1 MSVASAGAPPRPAT
15 TAAMRRGGLLGF
27 VQYRGF
33 GIASGIVAF
42 AAIFFFVYPLLK
54 MLWVAFVRDG
64 AFSAQSFVDT
74 YHDPDLGPLLL
85 DTFVVTGVGSLLAML
100 IATVKALLI
109 CLFFMHML
117 HDKPL
122 NVMAFLS
129 SIIFM
134 ALFIGLALSD
144 YGEYKPEVDA
154 WDSSRLPQ
162 STTAPAP

>member
-1 MSVASAGAPPRPAT
+1 MTMDTAPAHSAHHEHGHDGFHVHVMPIPV
-15 TAAMRRGGLLGF
+15 LLGVF
-27 VQYRGF
+27 
-33 GIASGIVAF
+33 F
-42 AAIFFFVYPLLK
+42 ALLGLTALTVWSSMFPLGS
-54 MLWVAFVRDG
+54 WD
-64 AFSAQSFVDT
+64 
-74 YHDPDLGPLLL
+74 
-85 DTFVVTGVGSLLAML
+85 VTVAML

-154 WDSSRLPQ
+154 WDSSRSPQ

>member
-1 MSVASAGAPPRPAT
+1 MPIPV
-15 TAAMRRGGLLGF
+15 LLGVF
-27 VQYRGF
+27 
-33 GIASGIVAF
+33 F
-42 AAIFFFVYPLLK
+42 ALIGLTVLTVWSSTFPLGS
-54 MLWVAFVRDG
+54 WD
-64 AFSAQSFVDT
+64 
-74 YHDPDLGPLLL
+74 
-85 DTFVVTGVGSLLAML
+85 VTVAML

-154 WDSSRLPQ
+154 WDGRNSPQ